1 MPNFL
6 KESAMA
12 VILFFDPREGVSLR
26 GILAAL
32 DCLGEDPGAIR
43 RHLSW
48 ALLLAEELLF
58 ATGLTEFDRAGMAA
72 CLGRIGSLGPEG
84 VYASPFPTGSRVL
97 VKGALYGPGSGKAQ
111 PEAVAL
117 LTALSDGWSPPA
129 FVLDDVCE
137 IEGDVRVLKGRSESR
152 DPAGLVLLEANID
165 DMTGELI
172 APLPAILMEAGALDA
187 WLTPIIMKKGRPAQM
202 VSALCVEET
211 APMVRRALFL
221 NSSTLGVRSREVE
234 RQALERRFE
243 EVATPWGAVR
253 VKVALIDGLV
263 LRGAPEYGD
272 CEKLARLSGQPV
284 GAVYEAALAAWRGGD
299 R

>member
-1 MPNFL
+1 
-6 KESAMA
+6 MA

-32 DCLGEDPGAIR
+32 DGFGEDSVATP

-48 ALLLAEELLF
+48 AFLLAEELLR
-58 ATGLTEFDRAGMAA
+58 ATGLSEFDRAGMAA
-72 CLGRIGSLGPEG
+72 CLGRIGALGPDA
-84 VYASPFPTGSRVL
+84 VYSFPFPTGSRVL
-97 VKGALYGPGSGKAQ
+97 VKGALYGPGFGKAQ

-117 LTALSDGWSPPA
+117 LTALSGGGSPPA
-129 FVLDDVCE
+129 FVLNDACGT
-137 IEGDVRVLKGRSESR
+137 EGDVRVLRGEAAKGEL
-152 DPAGLVLLEANID
+152 ANLLVLEANID
-165 DMTGELI
+165 DMTGEII
-172 APLPAILMEAGALDA
+172 APLPSILMEAGALDA

-202 VSALCVEET
+202 VSALCDEES

-253 VKVALIDGLV
+253 VKLALMEGVV
-263 LRGAPEYGD
+263 LRGAPEYAD
-272 CEKLARLSGQPV
+272 CENLARRYGEPV
-284 GAVYEAALAAWRGGD
+284 SAVYEAALAAWRGGD